1 MSFYK
6 FCRGICKFLYKIF
19 FRFQVEGIEKVPEQ
33 GKLIVC
39 ANHINLL
46 DPITLAIAIPRPIHF
61 MAKKEL
67 FDNKLLKALLEKL
80 GAFPVDREGADLS
93 AIRNSMNILK
103 KDEILGIFPE
113 GTRVKE
119 FNIENAKPGIGLIAV
134 KAQAPILPIY
144 IESEYKPFRKVIV
157 KIGEPLKVDRF
168 YKQKLKTED
177 YKKLSEEIMYSI
189 YSLK

>member
-6 FCRGICKFLYKIF
+6 FCRGICKFLYKIL